1 MNECS
6 IIWIKWY
13 MSEITSVKLIKQ
25 GYDWNKNNIKWEKV
39 DYIENKWC
47 IIWINW
53 YKMRK
58 EDYNWN
64 KMWISGT
71 KWYMSEII
79 VINL

>member
-1 MNECS
+1 M
-6 IIWIKWY
+6 
-13 MSEITSVKLIKQ
+13 
-25 GYDWNKNNIKWEKV
+25 
-39 DYIENKWC
+39 DYNENKWC

-79 VINL
+79 SDKFIKKG

>member
-1 MNECS
+1 MKKQT
-6 IIWIKWY
+6 IIEIK
-13 MSEITSVKLIKQ
+13 
-25 GYDWNKNNIKWEKV
+25 
-39 DYIENKWC
+39 
-47 IIWINW
+47 W

-79 VINL
+79 VINLLKKAKTEIK